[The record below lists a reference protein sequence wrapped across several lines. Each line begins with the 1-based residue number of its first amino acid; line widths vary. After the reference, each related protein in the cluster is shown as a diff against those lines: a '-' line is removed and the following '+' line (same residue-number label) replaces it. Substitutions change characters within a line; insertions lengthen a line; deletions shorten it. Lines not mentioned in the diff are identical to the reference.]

1 MLWLAGYPNSGAG
14 QQEGPAGGAVA
25 GAADGAL
32 RADLHP
38 RAGSGLLLHLVQG
51 QDQHRRHSQLAHCPL
66 QKQVT
71 PPHCIPHPTMEP
83 AQTSPSPPPT
93 PTDAYLLM

>member
-14 QQEGPAGGAVA
+14 QQEGPARGAVA

-71 PPHCIPHPTMEP
+71 ATPHIVSPHPTMEP
-83 AQTSPSPPPT
+83 APPSPPPT